1 MVLRTQWSRLFRGRR
16 DLVAHCGKRRAL
28 SPGAVPSALILQAGP
43 GASPACRRA
52 VVNRAAAQHRAQ
64 SGADRRTPRPTG
76 LHGASVVQDDPGAPE
91 DACTIRTQH
100 LGTVRLLW
108 HWQPAW
114 SAACAMSA
122 CQPLPTKP
130 SPPRRAASFPR
141 EPSYSYHE
149 ASTSQR
155 RGGESNPSEKP
166 LKTQAAPHGA
176 AHNPAQ
182 PPPSDLAEVV
192 SAWPSLPPDAK
203 RRILALVRS
212 IRPVLQVPRNGN
224 NDICITISA
233 KPLTQPRMRN
243 VTPCDYWSFP
253 RFDQGAQGSRG
264 DSGRRLVRFERSM
277 GARGGRA

>member
-1 MVLRTQWSRLFRGRR
+1 MIWSPIAGNVGR
-16 DLVAHCGKRRAL
+16 
-28 SPGAVPSALILQAGP
+28 
-43 GASPACRRA
+43 CRRA
-52 VVNRAAAQHRAQ
+52 PYPPRSFCNPDWAPHPPAGAPWLTAPLRSTAHRAAQTGEHHDQLDFTALLSYKMIPAP
-64 SGADRRTPRPTG
+64 RRTRVPSE
-76 LHGASVVQDDPGAPE
+76 LSISVPLVF
-91 DACTIRTQH
+91 
-100 LGTVRLLW
+100 W

-155 RGGESNPSEKP
+155 RGGDSNPSEKP
-166 LKTQAAPHGA
+166 VKTQAAPHGA

-182 PPPSDLAEVV
+182 PPAPGDLAEVV
-192 SAWPSLPPDAK
+192 SAWPSLPPDVK

-212 IRPVLQVPRNGN
+212 IRPVLQVPRDGN

-233 KPLTQPRMRN
+233 KPLTQPRMRD
-243 VTPCDYWSFP
+243 VTPCDYWSFF

-264 DSGRRLVRFERSM
+264 DSGRRLVRCERSM